1 MGVSLTVGGRK
12 LLCGSARLFEKY
24 GVDRAPLPAANVL
37 LAVDGRAAG
46 AFLLADRPREEAK
59 RALGELRALG
69 VGYSGVLEVLS
80 NLLTNDYLYNNI
92 RAKGGA
98 YGQGIRFSRNGSV
111 SCYSYRDPNLENTI
125 AIYDQM
131 AYWLENLEMSDA
143 DLTDVIIGVMNRF
156 NPVMTARAQGNWSLT
171 SHVNGARREDIV
183 KAQEEALATS
193 VDDLRAYAPALRQ
206 AMAENHLCVLGAS
219 SRVKQASALFDHLIK
234 LEN

>member
-1 MGVSLTVGGRK
+1 MAYPHADWHVPVEVLNEGIQS
-12 LLCGSARLFEKY
+12 S
-24 GVDRAPLPAANVL
+24 ANVQYV
-37 LAVDGRAAG
+37 AKG
-46 AFLLADRPREEAK
+46 AD
-59 RALGELRALG
+59 LRALG

-131 AYWLENLEMSDA
+131 ADWLENLEMSDA